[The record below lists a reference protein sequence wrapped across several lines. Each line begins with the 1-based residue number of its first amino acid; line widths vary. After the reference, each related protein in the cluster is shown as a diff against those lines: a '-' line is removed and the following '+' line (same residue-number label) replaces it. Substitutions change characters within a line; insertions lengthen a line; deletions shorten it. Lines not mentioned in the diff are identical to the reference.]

1 MDRDALY
8 ARIDARVD
16 AMVAAGA
23 AREVRAAHAAGAS
36 ETARKALGFDE
47 LLAGDVEAMK
57 RRTRNFA
64 RRQLTW
70 MRKLAG
76 VEVID
81 MTGRKA
87 AEVAAELLPSPE

>member
-1 MDRDALY
+1 
-8 ARIDARVD
+8 
-16 AMVAAGA
+16 
-23 AREVRAAHAAGAS
+23 
-36 ETARKALGFDE
+36 
-47 LLAGDVEAMK
+47 
-57 RRTRNFA
+57 
-64 RRQLTW
+64 